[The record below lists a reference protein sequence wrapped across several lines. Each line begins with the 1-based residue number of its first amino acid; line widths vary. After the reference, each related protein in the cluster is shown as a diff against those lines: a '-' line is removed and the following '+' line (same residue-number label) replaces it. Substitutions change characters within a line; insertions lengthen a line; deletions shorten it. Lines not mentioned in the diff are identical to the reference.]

1 MMCPKPRPIRDQ
13 ARGLMTSG
21 PTSGAIADAVQWTL
35 KVPTMDDEEKET
47 QCEERSPKPFFD
59 RPEVCRKNSMESTAA
74 PIPEQQRSNPM
85 RFFETARATR
95 KPNRLDKAWG
105 QVEVVCTPMQE
116 RATGR
121 GPTPDELKAAAADVK
136 AILARHFPEG
146 PKGAAR
152 AHRQFVRWLGNWPD
166 AEQTPGT
173 ARWSAAFRDIGGLER
188 DPAKP
193 NYLAEVSPVGG
204 IDFTHISRGLDLRD
218 RIATHAKEKIWS
230 LLSWSTT
237 QDGGLVLSK
246 SGQAIARLEP
256 DRSENAAHAG
266 ADENSY
272 RAVTKGVDKV
282 STFNTMHEG
291 KAFLENWAMGES
303 HDTSRSAEASE
314 KEQHEGR
321 SLERGSRDDRS
332 R

>member
-1 MMCPKPRPIRDQ
+1 VQTGSRADDERTNVRRD
-13 ARGLMTSG
+13 
-21 PTSGAIADAVQWTL
+21 PDAVQWTL

-47 QCEERSPKPFFD
+47 DQRAEHSPKPFFS
-59 RPEVCRKNSMESTAA
+59 RPGVRRENSMESTAA
-74 PIPEQQRSNPM
+74 PLTRQSQANPM
-85 RFFETARATR
+85 RFFETARATP
-95 KPNRLDKAWG
+95 KPNRLDKAWED
-105 QVEVVCTPMQE
+105 VAVVCTPMQE

-121 GPTPDELKAAAADVK
+121 VPSLEEVKAAAADVR
-136 AILARHFPEG
+136 AVLARHFPEG

-173 ARWSAAFRDIGGLER
+173 ARWSAAFRDIGRLER

-193 NYLAEVSPVGG
+193 NYLVEVSPVGG

-230 LLSWSTT
+230 SLAWSTT

-246 SGQAIARLEP
+246 SGQPIARLQP
-256 DRSENAAHAG
+256 DRSENAGHAG
-266 ADENSY
+266 ADEKSY
-272 RAVTKGVDKV
+272 RAVTRGADNAAAFR
-282 STFNTMHEG
+282 TIHEG
-291 KAFLENWAMGES
+291 KAFLEHWAMGES
-303 HDTSRSAEASE
+303 HDTSRLVEALD

-321 SLERGSRDDRS
+321 SLDRGSRDGRG

>member
-1 MMCPKPRPIRDQ
+1 VQTGSRADDERTNVRRD
-13 ARGLMTSG
+13 
-21 PTSGAIADAVQWTL
+21 PDAVQWTL

-47 QCEERSPKPFFD
+47 DQRAEHSPKPFFSNPGV
-59 RPEVCRKNSMESTAA
+59 RRENSMESTAA
-74 PIPEQQRSNPM
+74 PVTRQSQANPM

-95 KPNRLDKAWG
+95 KPNRLDKAWEE
-105 QVEVVCTPMQE
+105 VAVVCTPMQE
-116 RATGR
+116 KATGR
-121 GPTPDELKAAAADVK
+121 VPSPEEVKAAAADVR

-173 ARWSAAFRDIGGLER
+173 ARWSAAFRDIGRLER

-230 LLSWSTT
+230 SLAWSTT
-237 QDGGLVLSK
+237 QGGGLVLSK
-246 SGQAIARLEP
+246 SGQPIARLQP
-256 DRSENAAHAG
+256 DRSENAGHAG
-266 ADENSY
+266 ADEKSY
-272 RAVTKGVDKV
+272 RAVTRGADNAAAFR
-282 STFNTMHEG
+282 TIHEG